1 MTYKTSMQSKMTL
14 EEKSQH
20 TMMSKFQIN
29 DHSKISSCAALFKL
43 NKCFMT
49 SCHRSKLKFPF
60 VAAFFQIPRSSKCQQ
75 AFIFFSQKSEPLI
88 LRPMWTFLTQKSS
101 FVTFFVEPKSIGHR
115 YFRSRPRFPTGI
127 SRQFFLLYWSLFSIF
142 LSCRKRQKTRSLIK
156 WPLAFL

>member
-1 MTYKTSMQSKMTL
+1 MTSKTSMQSKMTL

-29 DHSKISSCAALFKL
+29 DNSKISSCAALFKL

-75 AFIFFSQKSEPLI
+75 AFIFFSQKVSHLFYDRCEL
-88 LRPMWTFLTQKSS
+88 FLTQKSS
-101 FVTFFVEPKSIGHR
+101 FFVEPKSIGDR